1 MNPKCMTTSK
11 TSYFFI
17 FTALFIWGCGQTEQA
32 TEATDD
38 TPSAEVDNLIVDILR
53 SREKPVIDTVL
64 ADPEKYA
71 LQILYTQIDR
81 DEDNNPSFTQYA
93 YGVNPNNYFYPA
105 STVKFPIALLSL
117 QKLNELNIEGLDKY
131 TTMVTDSAFA
141 GQERVEYD
149 TTAESGRPS
158 VGHYIKKIFI
168 VSDNDAYNRLYEFL
182 GQDYI
187 NNELHEKGFEDVKI
201 VHRLAVF
208 NNAEQ
213 NRNTNPVTF
222 YDNAK
227 ILYQQDLVTSDQDWL
242 MGNAIP
248 MGRGYIRN
256 DTLIDEPKDF
266 GQNNFISVGNL
277 QDMLKAVIF
286 PESVPE
292 SQRFDLSEEDYQ
304 FIYQY
309 MSQLPRE
316 TTFPNYAADSSFYDS
331 YSKFFL
337 FGDTKEQLPDNIR
350 IFNKIGMA
358 YGFLTDNAYIVDLER
373 NIEFMLTAVIY
384 TNENEIF
391 NDGVYEYDEVG
402 LPFLSELG
410 RAIFEYEMGRE
421 REHQPDLSKFK
432 VTYDQAN
439 NP

>member
-1 MNPKCMTTSK
+1 MKILK

-17 FTALFIWGCGQTEQA
+17 FSALLAWVCGQTEQT

-38 TPSAEVDNLIVDILR
+38 TSAEEDNLILDILR
-53 SREKPVIDTVL
+53 SRESAVIDTVL
-64 ADPEKYA
+64 ADPNKYA

-81 DEDNNPSFTQYA
+81 DENNQPTFTEYA

-105 STVKFPIALLSL
+105 STVKFPVALLAL
-117 QKLNELNIEGLDKY
+117 QKLNELDIEGLDKY
-131 TTMVTDSAFA
+131 ATMVTDSAFD
-141 GQERVEYD
+141 GQTRVEYD
-149 TTAESGRPS
+149 STSESGRPS

-201 VHRLAVF
+201 VHRLAIF

-227 ILYQQDLVTSDQDWL
+227 ILYQQDLITAGQDWL

-248 MGRGYIRN
+248 MGQGYIRN

-277 QDMLKAVIF
+277 QGMLKSVFF
-286 PESVPE
+286 PEAVPE

-304 FIYQY
+304 FVYQY
-309 MSQLPRE
+309 MSQLPKE
-316 TTFPNYAADSSFYDS
+316 TSFPNYAADTVEDFYDS

-337 FGDTKEQLPDNIR
+337 FGDTQEQLPDNIR

-358 YGFLTDNAYIVDLER
+358 YGFLTDNAYIVDFEQ

-391 NDGVYEYDEVG
+391 NDGVYEYDEIG

-410 RAIFEYEMGRE
+410 RAIFEYEMARE

-432 VTYDQAN
+432 VTYDKEEEDN
-439 NP
+439 L

>member
-1 MNPKCMTTSK
+1 MNNSK
-11 TSYFFI
+11 ISYFF
-17 FTALFIWGCGQTEQA
+17 FLLTLFVWGCGQTEQMA
-32 TEATDD
+32 ETSED
-38 TPSAEVDNLIVDILR
+38 TAAESDNLILDVLS
-53 SREKPVIDTVL
+53 SRESPVIDTVL
-64 ADPEKYA
+64 ADPKKYG

-81 DEDNNPSFTQYA
+81 DENNKPSFTQYA

-105 STVKFPIALLSL
+105 STVKFPIALLAL

-131 TTMVTDSAFA
+131 SPMLTDSAFD
-141 GQERVEYD
+141 GQTRVAYD
-149 TTAESGRPS
+149 STSENLKPS
-158 VGHYIKKIFI
+158 VGHYTKKIFV

-187 NNELHEKGFEDVKI
+187 NSELHDKGYEDLKI
-201 VHRLAVF
+201 VHRLAIF
-208 NNAEQ
+208 NSAEQ

-227 ILYQQDLVTSDQDWL
+227 ILYQQDLVTSSQDWL
-242 MGNAIP
+242 TGNAIP
-248 MGRGYIRN
+248 MGKGFIRN
-256 DTLIDEPKDF
+256 DTLVNEAKDF

-292 SQRFDLSEEDYQ
+292 NQRFDLSSEDYE
-304 FIYQY
+304 FLYQY
-309 MSQLPRE
+309 MSQLPKE
-316 TTFPNYAADSSFYDS
+316 TTFPNYAADSAFYDS

-337 FGDTKEQLPDNIR
+337 FGDTRETLPENIR

-358 YGFLTDNAYIVDLER
+358 YGFLTDNAYVVDFER

-391 NDGVYEYDEVG
+391 NDGVYEYDDIG
-402 LPFLSELG
+402 LPFLAELG
-410 RAIFEYEMGRE
+410 KAIFEFEIARE
-421 REHQPDLSKFK
+421 RAHQPDLSKFK
-432 VTYDQAN
+432 VTYDQAKDDL
-439 NP
+439 

>member
-1 MNPKCMTTSK
+1 MIC
-11 TSYFFI
+11 
-17 FTALFIWGCGQTEQA
+17 ALFYFGCNRGEQTA
-32 TEATDD
+32 G
-38 TPSAEVDNLIVDILR
+38 AENQIGEEDNLIVEILR
-53 SREKPVIDTVL
+53 SRESAVIDTVL
-64 ADPEKYA
+64 DDPNKFQI
-71 LQILYTQIDR
+71 QILYTQIDR
-81 DEDNNPSFTQYA
+81 DENNNPTFTEYA

-105 STVKFPIALLSL
+105 STVKFPVALLAL
-117 QKLNELNIEGLDKY
+117 QKLNELNVEGLDKY
-131 TTMVTDSAFA
+131 SVMVTDSAFE
-141 GQERVEYD
+141 GQTRVEYD
-149 TTAESGRPS
+149 TTSETGRPS

-201 VHRLAVF
+201 VHRLAIF

-227 ILYQQDLVTSDQDWL
+227 ILYQQDLVTSRGDWL
-242 MGNAIP
+242 LRTPIP
-248 MGRGYIRN
+248 MGKGFIQN
-256 DTLIDEPKDF
+256 DTLVNEPKDF

-286 PESVPE
+286 PEAVPE
-292 SQRFDLSEEDYQ
+292 SQRFDLSDEDYK

-316 TTFPNYAADSSFYDS
+316 TSFPDYPADSSFYDS

-337 FGDTKEQLPDNIR
+337 FGDSKDSIPDNIR
-350 IFNKIGMA
+350 IYNKIGMA
-358 YGFLTDNAYIVDLER
+358 YGFLTDNAYIVDFER

-391 NDGVYEYDEVG
+391 NDGVYEYDQVG

-410 RAIFEYEMGRE
+410 KAIFEYEMGRE

-432 VTYDQAN
+432 VTYDKEDDN
-439 NP
+439 L

>member
-1 MNPKCMTTSK
+1 MRNLKL
-11 TSYFFI
+11 SYFFI
-17 FTALFIWGCGQTEQA
+17 LFTAINWGCGSSEQSSENPGQA
-32 TEATDD
+32 TE
-38 TPSAEVDNLIVDILR
+38 EDNLILDILR
-53 SREKPVIDTVL
+53 SREAPVIDTVL
-64 ADPEKYA
+64 ADPAKYA

-81 DEDNNPSFTQYA
+81 DENNNPSFTQYA

-105 STVKFPIALLSL
+105 STVKFPIALLAL

-131 TTMVTDSAFA
+131 SAMVTDSAFD
-141 GQERVEYD
+141 GQTRVEYD
-149 TTAESGRPS
+149 TTSESGRPS

-201 VHRLAVF
+201 VHRLAIF

-227 ILYQQDLVTSDQDWL
+227 ILYQQDLVTAGQDWL

-248 MGRGYIRN
+248 MGQGYIRN
-256 DTLIDEPKDF
+256 DTLINEPKDF

-277 QDMLKAVIF
+277 QDMLKAVMF
-286 PESVPE
+286 PEAVPE

-304 FIYQY
+304 FVYRY
-309 MSQLPRE
+309 MSQLPKE
-316 TTFPNYAADSSFYDS
+316 TTFPNYAADTSFYDS
-331 YSKFFL
+331 YSKFFI
-337 FGDTKEQLPDNIR
+337 FGDTQDEVPENIR

-358 YGFLTDNAYIVDLER
+358 YGFLTDNAYIVDLEQ

-410 RAIFEYEMGRE
+410 RAIFEYEMARE
-421 REHQPDLSKFK
+421 RENQPDLSKFK
-432 VTYDQAN
+432 VTYDKEDN
-439 NP
+439 L

>member
-1 MNPKCMTTSK
+1 MNTLKA
-11 TSYFFI
+11 SYFFI
-17 FTALFIWGCGQTEQA
+17 LSALLTWSCGQTEQTA
-32 TEATDD
+32 ETTDD
-38 TPSAEVDNLIVDILR
+38 TPAKEDNLILDILR
-53 SREKPVIDTVL
+53 SRESPVIDTVL

-81 DEDNNPSFTQYA
+81 DEDNEPSFTQYA

-105 STVKFPIALLSL
+105 STVKFPVALLAL
-117 QKLNELNIEGLDKY
+117 QKLKELGIEGLDKY

-149 TTAESGRPS
+149 TTSESGRPS
-158 VGHYIKKIFI
+158 VGHYIKKIFV

-227 ILYQQDLVTSDQDWL
+227 VLYQQDLVTSDQDWL

-248 MGRGYIRN
+248 MGQGYIRN
-256 DTLIDEPKDF
+256 DTLINEPKDF

-304 FIYQY
+304 YIYQY

-373 NIEFMLTAVIY
+373 NVEFMLTAVIY

-391 NDGVYEYDEVG
+391 NDGVYEYDEIG

-410 RAIFEYEMGRE
+410 RAIFEYEMARE
-421 REHQPDLSKFK
+421 RALQPDLSKFK

>member
-1 MNPKCMTTSK
+1 MRNLKL
-11 TSYFFI
+11 SYFFI
-17 FTALFIWGCGQTEQA
+17 LFTAINWGCGPSEQSSENPGQA
-32 TEATDD
+32 TE
-38 TPSAEVDNLIVDILR
+38 EDNLILDILR
-53 SREKPVIDTVL
+53 SREAPVIDTVL
-64 ADPEKYA
+64 ADPAKYA

-81 DEDNNPSFTQYA
+81 DENNNPSFTQYA

-105 STVKFPIALLSL
+105 STVKFPIALLAL

-131 TTMVTDSAFA
+131 SAMVTDSAFD
-141 GQERVEYD
+141 GQTRVEYD
-149 TTAESGRPS
+149 TTSESGRPS

-201 VHRLAVF
+201 VHRLAIF

-227 ILYQQDLVTSDQDWL
+227 ILYQQDLVTAGQDWL

-248 MGRGYIRN
+248 MGQGYIRN
-256 DTLIDEPKDF
+256 DTLINEPKDF

-277 QDMLKAVIF
+277 QDMLKAVMF
-286 PESVPE
+286 PEAVPE

-304 FIYQY
+304 FVYRY
-309 MSQLPRE
+309 MSQLPKE
-316 TTFPNYAADSSFYDS
+316 TTFPNYAADTSFYDS
-331 YSKFFL
+331 YSKFFI
-337 FGDTKEQLPDNIR
+337 FGDTQDEVPENIR

-358 YGFLTDNAYIVDLER
+358 YGFLTDNAYIVDLEQ

-410 RAIFEYEMGRE
+410 RAIFEYEMARE
-421 REHQPDLSKFK
+421 RENQPDLSKFK
-432 VTYDQAN
+432 VTYDKEDN
-439 NP
+439 L

>member
-1 MNPKCMTTSK
+1 MKYMKPHC
-11 TSYFFI
+11 FLI
-17 FTALFIWGCGQTEQA
+17 FLLAVSWGCGQPQSA
-32 TEATDD
+32 NQDRDD
-38 TPSAEVDNLIVDILR
+38 ISAEQDNLIADILR
-53 SREKPVIDTVL
+53 SRESPVIDTVL
-64 ADPEKYA
+64 VNPEKYA

-81 DEDNNPSFTQYA
+81 DENNNPSFTQYA

-105 STVKFPIALLSL
+105 STVKLPVALLAL
-117 QKLNELNIEGLDKY
+117 QRLNELNIEGLDKY
-131 TTMVTDSAFA
+131 TTMVTDSAFV
-141 GQERVEYD
+141 GQERVAYD
-149 TTAESGRPS
+149 TTSESSRPS
-158 VGHYIKKIFI
+158 VGHYIRKIFV

-187 NNELHEKGFEDVKI
+187 NNELHEKGYEGVKI

-213 NRNTNPVTF
+213 NRNTNPITF

-227 ILYQQDLVTSDQDWL
+227 ILYQQDLVTAQQDWL
-242 MGNAIP
+242 KNDAIP
-248 MGRGYIRN
+248 MGQGFIRN
-256 DTLIDEPKDF
+256 DTLINEPKDF

-292 SQRFDLSEEDYQ
+292 SQRFDLREEDYQ
-304 FIYQY
+304 FLYQY
-309 MSQLPRE
+309 MSQLPGE
-316 TTFPNYAADSSFYDS
+316 TTFPNYAADTSFYDS

-337 FGDTKEQLPDNIR
+337 FGDTQEQLPESIR
-350 IFNKIGMA
+350 IYNKIGMA
-358 YGFLTDNAYIVDLER
+358 YGFLTDNAYIVDFER
-373 NIEFMLTAVIY
+373 NIEFMLTAVIF

-391 NDGVYEYDEVG
+391 NDGVYEYDEIG

-410 RAIFEYEMGRE
+410 RAIFEYEMVRE

-432 VTYDQAN
+432 VAYDN
-439 NP
+439 EDDI

>member
-1 MNPKCMTTSK
+1 MRYNRL
-11 TSYFFI
+11 SYF
-17 FTALFIWGCGQTEQA
+17 LLLSLLLSWGCGPADQE
-32 TEATDD
+32 
-38 TPSAEVDNLIVDILR
+38 SAEADEETIAEEDNLILDILR
-53 SREKPVIDTVL
+53 SREVPVIDTVL
-64 ADPEKYA
+64 SNPNKFQV
-71 LQILYTQIDR
+71 QILYTQIDR
-81 DEDNNPSFTQYA
+81 DENNRPSFTEYA

-105 STVKFPIALLSL
+105 STVKFPAALLAL

-131 TTMVTDSAFA
+131 STMVTDSAFD
-141 GQERVEYD
+141 GQTRVEYD
-149 TTAESGRPS
+149 TTSETGRPS

-187 NNELHEKGFEDVKI
+187 NNELHEKGFEDVRI
-201 VHRLAVF
+201 VHRLAIF

-227 ILYQQDLVTSDQDWL
+227 ILYQQDLVTSARDWL
-242 MGNAIP
+242 LNSPIP
-248 MGRGYIRN
+248 MGKGFIRN
-256 DTLIDEPKDF
+256 DTLINKPKDF

-277 QDMLKAVIF
+277 QGMLKAVIF
-286 PESVPE
+286 PEAVPE
-292 SQRFDLSEEDYQ
+292 SQRFDLSDEDYR
-304 FIYQY
+304 YLYRY

-316 TTFPNYAADSSFYDS
+316 TSFPNYAADSSFYDS

-337 FGDTKEQLPDNIR
+337 FGDSKGQIPDNIR

-358 YGFLTDNAYIVDLER
+358 YGFLTDNAYIVDFDR
-373 NIEFMLTAVIY
+373 NIEFMLTAVIF

-391 NDGVYEYDEVG
+391 NDGVYEYDEIG

-410 RAIFEYEMGRE
+410 RAIFEYEMARE

-432 VTYDQAN
+432 VTYDKEDN
-439 NP
+439 S

>member
-1 MNPKCMTTSK
+1 MNTLK

-17 FTALFIWGCGQTEQA
+17 LTALLIWGCGQTEQA

-38 TPSAEVDNLIVDILR
+38 ITAGEDNLIVDILR
-53 SREKPVIDTVL
+53 SRENPVIDTVL

-81 DEDNNPSFTQYA
+81 DENNNPSFTQYA

-105 STVKFPIALLSL
+105 STVKFPIALLAL
-117 QKLNELNIEGLDKY
+117 QKLNELNVEGLDKY

-141 GQERVEYD
+141 GQERVVYD
-149 TTAESGRPS
+149 TTSESGRPS

-248 MGRGYIRN
+248 MGQGYIRN
-256 DTLIDEPKDF
+256 DTLINEPKDF
-266 GQNNFISVGNL
+266 GQNNFISVDNL
-277 QDMLKAVIF
+277 QDMLRAVIF

-304 FIYQY
+304 FVYQY

-337 FGDTKEQLPDNIR
+337 FGDTKEQLPENIR

-391 NDGVYEYDEVG
+391 NDGVYEYDEIG

-410 RAIFEYEMGRE
+410 RAIFEYEMVRE

-432 VTYDQAN
+432 VTYDQEN
-439 NP
+439 DNL

>member
-1 MNPKCMTTSK
+1 MKRQK

-17 FTALFIWGCGQTEQA
+17 LTAFLAWGCGQTEQA
-32 TEATDD
+32 NESTDD
-38 TPSAEVDNLIVDILR
+38 DTTAQEDKLILDILR
-53 SREKPVIDTVL
+53 SRESPVIDTVL

-71 LQILYTQIDR
+71 LQILYTRIDR
-81 DEDNNPSFTQYA
+81 DENNEPSFSQYA

-105 STVKFPIALLSL
+105 STVKFPVALLAL
-117 QKLNELNIEGLDKY
+117 QKLNELGIEGLDKY
-131 TTMVTDSAFA
+131 TTMVTDSAFD
-141 GQERVEYD
+141 GQTRVEYD
-149 TTAESGRPS
+149 TTSESGRPS
-158 VGHYIKKIFI
+158 VGHYIKKIFV

-187 NNELHEKGFEDVKI
+187 NNELHEKGFEELKI
-201 VHRLAVF
+201 VHRLAIF

-227 ILYQQDLVTSDQDWL
+227 ILHQQDLVTSSQDWL
-242 MGNAIP
+242 TGNAIP
-248 MGRGYIRN
+248 MGQGFIRN
-256 DTLIDEPKDF
+256 DTLINEPKDF

-277 QDMLKAVIF
+277 QDMLKAVMF
-286 PESVPE
+286 PEAVPG
-292 SQRFDLSEEDYQ
+292 SQRFGLSEEDYQ
-304 FIYQY
+304 YIYQY

-316 TTFPNYAADSSFYDS
+316 TTFPNYAADTSFYDS
-331 YSKFFL
+331 YSKFLL
-337 FGDTKEQLPDNIR
+337 FGDTEEPLPDNIR

-358 YGFLTDNAYIVDLER
+358 YGFLTDNAYIVDLDR
-373 NIEFMLTAVIY
+373 NVEFMLTAVIY

-391 NDGVYEYDEVG
+391 NDGVYEYDEIG

-410 RAIFEYEMGRE
+410 RAIFEYEMARE

-432 VTYDQAN
+432 MTYDQEEN
-439 NP
+439 S

>member
-1 MNPKCMTTSK
+1 MNTLK

-17 FTALFIWGCGQTEQA
+17 LSAFLIWGCGQTEQTSEA
-32 TEATDD
+32 TED
-38 TPSAEVDNLIVDILR
+38 TVAEEDNLIADILR
-53 SREKPVIDTVL
+53 SRENPVIDTVL

-81 DEDNNPSFTQYA
+81 DENNNPSFTQYA

-105 STVKFPIALLSL
+105 STVKFPIALLAL

-149 TTAESGRPS
+149 TTSESGRPS

-248 MGRGYIRN
+248 MGQGYIRN
-256 DTLIDEPKDF
+256 DTLINEPKDF

-277 QDMLKAVIF
+277 QDMLKAIIF

-304 FIYQY
+304 FIYRY

-337 FGDTKEQLPDNIR
+337 FGDTKEELPDNIR

-373 NIEFMLTAVIY
+373 NVEFMLTAVIY

-391 NDGVYEYDEVG
+391 NDGVYEYDEIG

-410 RAIFEYEMGRE
+410 RAIFEYEIVRE

-432 VTYDQAN
+432 VTYDQEDDN
-439 NP
+439 L